1 MTIVEAVM
9 ATVILAFAVTAVAAA
24 LMAGAQQSYE
34 AVDTRLANEAAQA
47 LMEEILTLPY
57 EDPQGASTPGP
68 EAGESTRSAYDN
80 VDDYHGFAES
90 AGALIDATGTAYPA
104 EYAALSR
111 SVTVTVTSLQPAGF
125 GSPISGLTIT
135 VSVQLGPRTL
145 AQVVRFVAAPAS

>member
-34 AVDTRLANEAAQA
+34 AVDTRLANESAQA

-57 EDPQGASTPGP
+57 EDPQGASAPGP

-90 AGALIDATGTAYPA
+90 VGTLVDATGTAYPA

-125 GSPISGLTIT
+125 GSPISGLTIM